1 MPIKYYQ
8 LTKWDKVRH
17 GDDIHTFNKMDW
29 MYAQWTNE
37 KWDIAI
43 WHYDSYELGED
54 WIYNPVPVCQWETL

>member
-17 GDDIHTFNKMDW
+17 GDEILTFHRMDW
-29 MYAQWTNE
+29 MYAQMRDSDGMTR
-37 KWDIAI
+37 IGS
-43 WHYDSYELGED
+43 YDSYELGED